1 MSSDIYSAF
10 GNKVRTKLILC
21 LSNKPKNVTELISI
35 CGMSQSSISQHLT
48 KLRNV
53 GVLVTKRNG
62 KEILY
67 SVKYKKAIKVSQL
80 LVSLENEMS

>member
-10 GNKVRTKLILC
+10 GNKVRARLILC
-21 LSNKPKNVTELISI
+21 LSNNPKNVTELISI

-48 KLRNV
+48 KLKSA
-53 GVLVTKRNG
+53 GILEAKRNG

-67 SVKYKKAIKVSQL
+67 SVKHKKAIQISKL